1 MTFKSTLRPEWLLPL
16 CAPLAWLA
24 PQGVWI
30 PVAVAGL
37 WSLIL
42 LRGQVFSWIVRTNP
56 ALLAFLLLAVASAAW
71 ALDPAASLRRGLVLS
86 LEVLAGLSVFLR
98 LRTAP
103 DEDLYRPV
111 LTLLLLSTGLSALTL
126 IDMKTDGLLSGWA
139 RGDTINVSRGVVYS
153 RGIAFQTILIA
164 PLTGLLMRVAPAR
177 MRTTVLGLGGAAV
190 LMVFL
195 HTSETSMGGIL
206 LGALAVGAVLAL
218 PRLLPLIPVVL
229 AFGFLAMPWITPKA
243 NSAIYCLF
251 DTNTSMMHRIQI
263 WTFGADR
270 VQEKPLLGWGLDA
283 DRIMPGGH
291 TLVELASCKTG
302 AVRSAGESLPLHPH
316 NGPLQIWINFGLLG
330 AVLAAAT
337 LGWALSSIV
346 DRLRGGNRWDG
357 ALLTA
362 CLIPGFV
369 VISMGY
375 GFWQSWL
382 LATLWLAA
390 SLTGRR
396 FQPG

>member
-1 MTFKSTLRPEWLLPL
+1 MTFKSILRPEWLLPL

-42 LRGQVFSWIVRTNP
+42 LRGQVFPWIVRTNP
-56 ALLAFLLLAVASAAW
+56 VLLAFLVLAIASAAW
-71 ALDPAASLRRGLVLS
+71 ALDPAASLRRGLVLF
-86 LEVLAGLSVFLR
+86 LEVLAGLSIFLR

-111 LTLLLLSTGLSALTL
+111 LTLLLLSTGLSVLTL
-126 IDMKTDGLLSGWA
+126 IDMKTNGLLSGWA
-139 RGDTINVSRGVVYS
+139 RGNSSVSNGVVYS
-153 RGIAFQTILIA
+153 RGIAFQTILLA
-164 PLTGLLMRVAPAR
+164 PLTGLLIRIAPVQRRAI
-177 MRTTVLGLGGAAV
+177 VFSLAGLAV

-195 HTSETSMGGIL
+195 HTSETSMGGIV
-206 LGALAVGAVLAL
+206 LGALAAGLVLAL
-218 PRLLPLIPVVL
+218 PRLLPLLPVAL
-229 AFGFLAMPWITPKA
+229 AFGFLAMPWIAPKA
-243 NSAIYCLF
+243 HSTVYCLV
-251 DTNTSMMHRIQI
+251 DTNPSLMHRMQI

-270 VQEKPLLGWGLDA
+270 VLEKPLLGWGLDA

-291 TLVELASCKTG
+291 TPVTLARCKTG
-302 AVRSAGESLPLHPH
+302 EVWSVGESLPLHPH

-330 AVLAAAT
+330 ALLAAGT

>member
-1 MTFKSTLRPEWLLPL
+1 MTVKNVLRPEWLLPL

-30 PVAVAGL
+30 PVAIAGL

-42 LRGQVFSWIVRTNP
+42 LRGRVFPWILRTNP
-56 ALLAFLLLAVASAAW
+56 VLPVFLLLAVSSALW
-71 ALDPAASLRRGLVLS
+71 ALDPMASFQRGLVLC

-98 LRTAP
+98 LRTASD
-103 DEDLYRPV
+103 DELYRPA
-111 LTLLLLSTGLSALTL
+111 LTLLAATVGMAVLTL
-126 IDMKTDGLLSGWA
+126 IDIKTDGLLSGWA
-139 RGDTINVSRGVVYS
+139 RHGNSVSNGVPYS
-153 RGIAFQTILIA
+153 RGIAFQTILLA
-164 PLTGLLMRVAPAR
+164 PLAGLLLRVAPAR
-177 MRTTVLGLGGAAV
+177 MRGAIVGLAAV
-190 LMVFL
+190 ALITVFL

-206 LGALAVGAVLAL
+206 LGLLAAGVVFAL
-218 PRLLPLIPVVL
+218 PRLLPLLPVVL
-229 AFGFLAMPWITPKA
+229 AFGFLAMPWMAPKA
-243 NSAIYCLF
+243 NSTVYCMV
-251 DTNTSMMHRIQI
+251 DTIPSLMHRMQI
-263 WTFGADR
+263 WTFGAER
-270 VQEKPLLGWGLDA
+270 VLEKPLLGWGLDA

-291 TLVELASCKTG
+291 TPVTLASCHTG
-302 AVRSAGESLPLHPH
+302 QVWSVGESLPLHPH

-330 AVLAAAT
+330 AALAAAT
-337 LGWALSSIV
+337 LGWALSSIIE
-346 DRLRGGNRWDG
+346 RTRGNRG
-357 ALLTA
+357 ASALLTA

-396 FQPG
+396 FQATP